1 MLDGIAMTVVLGAG
15 LYLVGLALAL
25 LARPEP
31 ASRFLLGFAGSA
43 GAHYAE
49 LGVRALAGWAFI
61 RHAPGMVF
69 PHVFSGFGWIL
80 LITTAV
86 LLLLPWRWHRSFA
99 RKTVPPALERSGL
112 MALGAAAAGVLM
124 LAASFVGPG

>member
-1 MLDGIAMTVVLGAG
+1 VLDGIAMTIVLGAG

-25 LARPEP
+25 VSRPEP

-49 LGVRALAGWAFI
+49 MGIRGLAGWAFI

-69 PHVFSGFGWIL
+69 PRVFSGFGWVL
-80 LITTAV
+80 LVTTAV

-112 MALGAAAAGVLM
+112 MALGAAAAGALV
-124 LAASFVGPG
+124 LAATLFGPG

>member
-1 MLDGIAMTVVLGAG
+1 MLDAIAVTLVIGAG
-15 LYLVGLALAL
+15 AFLVALALAL
-25 LARPEP
+25 VARPRT

-49 LGVRALAGWAFI
+49 LGVRALAGWAFL

-69 PHVFSGFGWIL
+69 PRVFSGFGWIL
-80 LITTAV
+80 LVTTAV

-112 MALGAAAAGVLM
+112 MALGALAGGAVVIWAAL
-124 LAASFVGPG
+124 FGPG